1 MTIQF
6 PRTISAISR
15 RRFLSTAARRASAT
29 IAMPYLSRAADRP
42 LMTHG
47 VQSGD
52 VGADGGVVWARADRP
67 SQMMVEV
74 ATTESFADAR
84 ALPPIAALPESD
96 FTAKMLLENLPAG
109 QDIFYRVRFR
119 DLSHTD
125 ISSEPVIGRFRTAP
139 ADRRDVSFV
148 WGGDVAGQGWGINPD
163 DGGMVTFAAMR
174 KHQPD
179 FLLHSGDTIYADGI
193 ISAEVKLPD
202 GKIWKNVTIPE
213 KAKVAETLDE
223 FRAAHKYNFLDD
235 NVRAFNAE
243 VPIFVQWD
251 DHEVTNNWSP
261 SKQLPATYKE
271 RDITLLAARAARAFH
286 EMYPIR
292 ESIVEPGRVYRTLNY
307 GPHLDVF
314 MLDERSYRGPNGPN
328 QQTAYGPDSYFI
340 GPDQLAWLKRAL
352 LNSRAT
358 WKVIA
363 SDMPLSLVVYDD
375 AVNKKGSE
383 AFAQGDG
390 PPRGRELE
398 IADLLRFIKTSGV
411 VNTVWLTADVHYTA
425 AHYYNPDKAQ
435 FQRFRAVLGIRLRSP
450 ACRNLRAERTR
461 QQLRPRGEILQGAG
475 SGPAEP
481 AAIGRD
487 AVLRSRQDRRQVRAD
502 DCDLAGSR
510 RYGAVVDDA
519 RSQAGIAKSAN
530 DAASRRS
537 ASALDDRACP
547 TSQQGL
553 QRVGRIGFGQ
563 PRPAGKGRG
572 KTDVGAISGD
582 EDKRNLQCLQPF
594 GNRKAFFAG
603 QTDIEQR
610 EIRGA
615 VGNQVERS
623 RHISRCSH
631 RFTPKPRIASSK
643 SSAMIGSSSTISTS
657 SGMPS

>member
-1 MTIQF
+1 MTIEF
-6 PRTISAISR
+6 PRRLSR
-15 RRFLSTAARRASAT
+15 RRFLSSVAATGASALVS
-29 IAMPYLSRAADRP
+29 MPRISRAADRP
-42 LMTHG
+42 QIGHG

-52 VGADGGVVWARADRP
+52 VSSDGGVVWARTDRP
-67 SQMMVEV
+67 AQMLVEF
-74 ATTESFADAR
+74 ATSESFRQAR
-84 ALPPIAALPESD
+84 VLPPIAALPESD

-119 DLSHTD
+119 DLSHIN
-125 ISSEPVIGRFRTAP
+125 ISSEPVAGRFRTAP
-139 ADRRDVSFV
+139 SDRRDVSFV

-163 DGGMVTFAAMR
+163 DGGMLTFTTMR

-179 FLLHSGDTIYADGI
+179 FLIHSGDTIYADGVF
-193 ISAEVKLPD
+193 SSEVKLPD
-202 GKIWKNVTIPE
+202 GKIWKNLMIPE

-261 SKQLPATYKE
+261 SKQLPAAYKE

-286 EMYPIR
+286 EMYPMR
-292 ESIVEPGRVYRTLNY
+292 ESLNEPGRVYRTLSY

-328 QQTAYGPDSYFI
+328 QQTTYGPDAYFI

-375 AVNKKGSE
+375 AATKSGSE

-425 AHYYNPDKAQ
+425 AHYYSPDKAQ
-435 FQRFRAVLGIRLRSP
+435 FSDFEPFWEFV
-450 ACRNLRAERTR
+450 
-461 QQLRPRGEILQGAG
+461 
-475 SGPAEP
+475 SGPLHAGTFGPNQLDNTFGPEVRFMKAP
-481 AAIGRD
+481 PPGQQNLPPSAGMQFFGHVKIDGKSGQMTVTLRD
-487 AVLRSRQDRRQVRAD
+487 RAD
-502 DCDLAGSR
+502 T
-510 RYGAVVDDA
+510 
-519 RSQAGIAKSAN
+519 
-530 DAASRRS
+530 
-537 ASALDDRACP
+537 ALWSTTLDP
-547 TSQQGL
+547 KQG
-553 QRVGRIGFGQ
+553 
-563 PRPAGKGRG
+563 
-572 KTDVGAISGD
+572 
-582 EDKRNLQCLQPF
+582 
-594 GNRKAFFAG
+594 
-603 QTDIEQR
+603 
-610 EIRGA
+610 
-615 VGNQVERS
+615 
-623 RHISRCSH
+623 
-631 RFTPKPRIASSK
+631 
-643 SSAMIGSSSTISTS
+643 
-657 SGMPS
+657 